1 MEYVLIIAAVVLG
14 GVIGYLVA
22 YVRLTEEK
30 ALLIGVREK
39 LQAKVDGL
47 TTQLTEEKT
56 EFAAQKE
63 EIKAAALQ
71 RIDQLRQQYDD
82 QLDELRDMQD
92 RQLQQHSVLLRE
104 QINSASE
111 HILKRR
117 SAELSDNNRDQL
129 SAILDPLRENIRQM
143 REAVEKSDREHATT
157 IARLDASIRENLR
170 QAQEVGERADK
181 LAQALTSENKTQ
193 GNFGELRLK
202 TLLQNMGLEEG
213 VQYEEQVTMRDN
225 NGATIHDDEEGR
237 RLQPDVI
244 LHFPDRRDVIIDA
257 KMSLKA
263 FEDYF
268 NAPSEETKA
277 FALQRHLDSMRN
289 HVRELARKNYSK
301 YLENGHNKL
310 DFVLMYV
317 FSESALQLALSQAPQ
332 LWKWAYQ
339 QGVIIA
345 GSQNLYM
352 ILKVLE
358 MTWRQVRQADNQE
371 AIMRTADELINR
383 VQLFYERLMTVD
395 EQLDKTR
402 EAFDD
407 LRRSTANDGKSIV
420 TSARQLIEYGAKE
433 NPKRKRRLTE

>member
-1 MEYVLIIAAVVLG
+1 MEYLFVALALALGSVV
-14 GVIGYLVA
+14 GYLLA
-22 YVRLTEEK
+22 YVRHTEQK
-30 ALLIGVREK
+30 TQLIGMREK
-39 LQAKVDGL
+39 LQAQVEAL
-47 TTQLTEEKT
+47 TAQLAEEK
-56 EFAAQKE
+56 EEALEQKE
-63 EIKAAALQ
+63 EIKAAALRRTEELRRQ
-71 RIDQLRQQYDD
+71 FNDQLA
-82 QLDELRDMQD
+82 ELRNMQD
-92 RQLQQHSVLLRE
+92 RQLQQHTMLIKE
-104 QINSASE
+104 QFNTASE
-111 HILKRR
+111 QILKRR
-117 SAELSDNNRDQL
+117 SAELSTNNKDML
-129 SAILDPLRENIRQM
+129 STILDPLRENIRQM

-202 TLLQNMGLEEG
+202 TLLENMGLEEG
-213 VQYEEQVTMRDN
+213 IQYEEQVTLRNAD
-225 NGATIHDDEEGR
+225 GSAVHEEEEGH

-244 LHFPDRRDVIIDA
+244 LHFPDQRDVIIDS

-268 NAPSEETKA
+268 NAPSEETRA
-277 FALQRHLDSMRN
+277 VALQRHLESMRS
-289 HVRELARKNYSK
+289 HVKELARKNYSK
-301 YLENGHNKL
+301 YLETGHHKL

-317 FSESALQLALSQAPQ
+317 FSESALQLALSQDPQ
-332 LWKWAYQ
+332 LWKTAYQ
-339 QGVIIA
+339 QGVIIV

-371 AIMRTADELINR
+371 AIMKTADELVNR
-383 VQLFYERLMTVD
+383 VQLFYERLMNAD

-407 LRRSTANDGKSIV
+407 LRRSASADGKSII
-420 TSARQLIEYGAKE
+420 TSARQLIAYGAKE

>member
-30 ALLIGVREK
+30 ALLIGAREN

-47 TTQLTEEKT
+47 TAQLTEEKT

-63 EIKAAALQ
+63 EIKTAALQ

-111 HILKRR
+111 NILKRR

-213 VQYEEQVTMRDN
+213 IQYEEQVTMRDVS
-225 NGATIHDDEEGR
+225 GAAIHDDEVGR

-277 FALQRHLDSMRN
+277 IALQRHLDSMRN

-301 YLENGHNKL
+301 YLDNGHNKL

-332 LWKWAYQ
+332 LWKWAYE

-371 AIMRTADELINR
+371 AIMKTADELINR

-407 LRRSTANDGKSIV
+407 LRRSTATDGKSIV

>member
-1 MEYVLIIAAVVLG
+1 M
-14 GVIGYLVA
+14 
-22 YVRLTEEK
+22 
-30 ALLIGVREK
+30 IGVREK

-63 EIKAAALQ
+63 EIKTAALQ

-117 SAELSDNNRDQL
+117 SAELSDHNRDQL

-277 FALQRHLDSMRN
+277 IALQRHLDSMRN

>member
-1 MEYVLIIAAVVLG
+1 M
-14 GVIGYLVA
+14 
-22 YVRLTEEK
+22 
-30 ALLIGVREK
+30 
-39 LQAKVDGL
+39 
-47 TTQLTEEKT
+47 
-56 EFAAQKE
+56 
-63 EIKAAALQ
+63 
-71 RIDQLRQQYDD
+71 
-82 QLDELRDMQD
+82 
-92 RQLQQHSVLLRE
+92 
-104 QINSASE
+104 
-111 HILKRR
+111 
-117 SAELSDNNRDQL
+117 
-129 SAILDPLRENIRQM
+129 
-143 REAVEKSDREHATT
+143 TT

-202 TLLQNMGLEEG
+202 TLLENMGLEEG
-213 VQYEEQVTMRDN
+213 VQYEEQVTMRGSD
-225 NGATIHDDEEGR
+225 GMAIHEEEEGH

-244 LHFPDRRDVIIDA
+244 LHFPDQRDVIIDS

-277 FALQRHLDSMRN
+277 VALRRHVESMRN

-301 YLENGHNKL
+301 YIENGHHKL

-317 FSESALQLALSQAPQ
+317 FSESALQLALSQDPK
-332 LWKWAYQ
+332 LWKSAYQ
-339 QGVIIA
+339 QGVIIV

-358 MTWRQVRQADNQE
+358 MTWRQVRQAENQE
-371 AIMRTADELINR
+371 AIMKTADELINR
-383 VQLFYERLMTVD
+383 VQLFYERLMNVD

-407 LRRSTANDGKSIV
+407 LRRSASAEGKSIV
-420 TSARQLIEYGAKE
+420 TTARQLIEYGAKE
-433 NPKRKRRLTE
+433 NPKRRRRLTE

>member
-63 EIKAAALQ
+63 EIKTAALQ

-117 SAELSDNNRDQL
+117 SAELSDHNRDQL

-277 FALQRHLDSMRN
+277 IALQRHLDSMRN